1 MLYSNDYIKLFKLTN
16 KNPVSLMDYFRY
28 NIKYVENPMNNK
40 QINISWP
47 QDVMDNKSGNCLDFS
62 LFVHYWSNYYNLDN
76 ALLFL
81 SIYERNNK
89 ILKNYIGHI
98 IPFIKINEF
107 VYVWNFMNDK
117 EGFVSGPFANYNLA
131 FSAVIGYFQV
141 LASKILYVDNKYLN
155 LYKIPPVIANSILE
169 GNQLDNIIDENNLFN
184 KKNIKQSILL
194 DLIDKVNNVK
204 LNSKINISYF
214 NKNDINTSN
223 KFIINSKQYSK
234 EEIKLYKKYFKNKI
248 ITDAEYFE

>member
-47 QDVMDNKSGNCLDFS
+47 QDVIDNKSGNCLDFS

-89 ILKNYIGHI
+89 
-98 IPFIKINEF
+98 
-107 VYVWNFMNDK
+107 
-117 EGFVSGPFANYNLA
+117 
-131 FSAVIGYFQV
+131 
-141 LASKILYVDNKYLN
+141 
-155 LYKIPPVIANSILE
+155 
-169 GNQLDNIIDENNLFN
+169 
-184 KKNIKQSILL
+184 
-194 DLIDKVNNVK
+194 
-204 LNSKINISYF
+204 
-214 NKNDINTSN
+214 
-223 KFIINSKQYSK
+223 
-234 EEIKLYKKYFKNKI
+234 
-248 ITDAEYFE
+248 